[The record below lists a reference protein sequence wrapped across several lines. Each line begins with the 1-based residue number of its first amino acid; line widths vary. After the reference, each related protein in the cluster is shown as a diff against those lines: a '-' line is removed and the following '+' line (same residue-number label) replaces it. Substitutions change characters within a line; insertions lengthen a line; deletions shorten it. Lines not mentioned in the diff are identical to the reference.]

1 MADKINTEILQRAF
15 ESIRDERAKGA
26 NTARRIGD
34 AFLSLL
40 AYASQDNGAYLSRE
54 HDDAAMGLITFL
66 KGLVSEGVAHLNQ
79 GAQFG
84 GFVSGMAT
92 GKGAAIDGDGNA
104 EVESIKVR
112 SYMQVLE
119 LIVNRLSAFEG
130 DQFFTESDTI
140 EQVDDL
146 GSGCYGLHLR
156 SKYQGYFT
164 AQHVNNVI
172 KGMVNNLATA
182 TTSST
187 SASYYTS
194 WMRINSVN
202 AVQNYIEVTLYP
214 DTEVPGGQ
222 NFPPCELMNIA
233 RFGNQTDET
242 LQSCFYVSST
252 EGRIV
257 KLTGVTK
264 PILDDYNYGMV
275 FGTVPEWVQ
284 SLNLPLVKGRDYLY
298 AAGIITQDI
307 IQIDYH
313 GKPIVTYVDRGP
325 WSETADY
332 YSASL
337 NEDTQKYETSD
348 VWYTGCK
355 WRCQKTGTHT
365 APRWNNTDWAMIE
378 GNPNFTIDF
387 IEAETVY
394 DYDNF
399 RAPLTI
405 VAYLYGQDITA
416 DILDNDVAWTRYT
429 ENSRGEQ
436 RVSSDNIWSL
446 NRGGA
451 GKAIVLT
458 QDDLSVESDGIPKVI
473 RFTATVTLRD
483 GMGDEVAQDAAS
495 FEYAD

>member
-284 SLNLPLVKGRDYLY
+284 SLNLPIVKGRDYLY

-307 IQIDYH
+307 IQIDYQ
-313 GKPIVTYVDRGP
+313 GKPVVDYVDRGP
-325 WSETADY
+325 W
-332 YSASL
+332 
-337 NEDTQKYETSD
+337 
-348 VWYTGCK
+348 
-355 WRCQKTGTHT
+355 
-365 APRWNNTDWAMIE
+365 
-378 GNPNFTIDF
+378 
-387 IEAETVY
+387 
-394 DYDNF
+394 
-399 RAPLTI
+399 
-405 VAYLYGQDITA
+405 
-416 DILDNDVAWTRYT
+416 
-429 ENSRGEQ
+429 
-436 RVSSDNIWSL
+436 
-446 NRGGA
+446 
-451 GKAIVLT
+451 
-458 QDDLSVESDGIPKVI
+458 
-473 RFTATVTLRD
+473 
-483 GMGDEVAQDAAS
+483 
-495 FEYAD
+495 

>member
-252 EGRIV
+252 EGASSSSQVSPSPYWMI
-257 KLTGVTK
+257 TT
-264 PILDDYNYGMV
+264 
-275 FGTVPEWVQ
+275 TAWSSAQ
-284 SLNLPLVKGRDYLY
+284 SPSG
-298 AAGIITQDI
+298 
-307 IQIDYH
+307 
-313 GKPIVTYVDRGP
+313 
-325 WSETADY
+325 
-332 YSASL
+332 YSPS
-337 NEDTQKYETSD
+337 TFHSS
-348 VWYTGCK
+348 
-355 WRCQKTGTHT
+355 R
-365 APRWNNTDWAMIE
+365 
-378 GNPNFTIDF
+378 
-387 IEAETVY
+387 AETTY
-394 DYDNF
+394 M
-399 RAPLTI
+399 PL
-405 VAYLYGQDITA
+405 A
-416 DILDNDVAWTRYT
+416 
-429 ENSRGEQ
+429 
-436 RVSSDNIWSL
+436 SSHKTSY
-446 NRGGA
+446 R
-451 GKAIVLT
+451 
-458 QDDLSVESDGIPKVI
+458 
-473 RFTATVTLRD
+473 
-483 GMGDEVAQDAAS
+483 
-495 FEYAD
+495 

>member
-15 ESIRDERAKGA
+15 ESIRDEHAKGA

-84 GFVSGMAT
+84 SFVSGMAT

-194 WMRINSVN
+194 WMQI
-202 AVQNYIEVTLYP
+202 
-214 DTEVPGGQ
+214 
-222 NFPPCELMNIA
+222 
-233 RFGNQTDET
+233 
-242 LQSCFYVSST
+242 
-252 EGRIV
+252 GRAHV
-257 KLTGVTK
+257 
-264 PILDDYNYGMV
+264 
-275 FGTVPEWVQ
+275 
-284 SLNLPLVKGRDYLY
+284 
-298 AAGIITQDI
+298 
-307 IQIDYH
+307 
-313 GKPIVTYVDRGP
+313 
-325 WSETADY
+325 
-332 YSASL
+332 
-337 NEDTQKYETSD
+337 
-348 VWYTGCK
+348 
-355 WRCQKTGTHT
+355 
-365 APRWNNTDWAMIE
+365 
-378 GNPNFTIDF
+378 
-387 IEAETVY
+387 
-394 DYDNF
+394 
-399 RAPLTI
+399 
-405 VAYLYGQDITA
+405 
-416 DILDNDVAWTRYT
+416 
-429 ENSRGEQ
+429 
-436 RVSSDNIWSL
+436 
-446 NRGGA
+446 
-451 GKAIVLT
+451 
-458 QDDLSVESDGIPKVI
+458 
-473 RFTATVTLRD
+473 
-483 GMGDEVAQDAAS
+483 
-495 FEYAD
+495 

>member
-172 KGMVNNLATA
+172 KGVVNNLATA

-194 WMRINSVN
+194 WMRINSVY
-202 AVQNYIEVTLYP
+202 AVQNYIEVTLY
-214 DTEVPGGQ
+214 TEVPGGQ

-284 SLNLPLVKGRDYLY
+284 SLNLPLVK
-298 AAGIITQDI
+298 T
-307 IQIDYH
+307 
-313 GKPIVTYVDRGP
+313 TYMP
-325 WSETADY
+325 L
-332 YSASL
+332 ASSH
-337 NEDTQKYETSD
+337 KTS
-348 VWYTGCK
+348 Y
-355 WRCQKTGTHT
+355 R
-365 APRWNNTDWAMIE
+365 
-378 GNPNFTIDF
+378 
-387 IEAETVY
+387 
-394 DYDNF
+394 
-399 RAPLTI
+399 
-405 VAYLYGQDITA
+405 
-416 DILDNDVAWTRYT
+416 
-429 ENSRGEQ
+429 
-436 RVSSDNIWSL
+436 
-446 NRGGA
+446 
-451 GKAIVLT
+451 
-458 QDDLSVESDGIPKVI
+458 
-473 RFTATVTLRD
+473 
-483 GMGDEVAQDAAS
+483 
-495 FEYAD
+495 